1 MSAPGLE
8 YLEYGPCHISG
19 LDNGL
24 LIATIILIVT
34 YLGVAFTRL
43 PKVNVD
49 RPSAAFTGGVL
60 MILFGVLTFEEAVKA
75 IDFNTIALLLGMMVL
90 VSALK
95 VVGFFDL
102 LATKSLAA
110 AKTPRRLL
118 LLVIIATATA
128 SAFLVNDAVVLLF
141 TPVIIQACHA
151 RKVNPVPYLIAE
163 AMASNIGS
171 ACTIVGNPQN
181 MLIGITSGISFA
193 HFFFYL
199 LPVSLLS
206 TVVLVLIMFRF
217 YRNTLNQDFDFSDDS
232 PVPAQSYDA
241 KAISRLV
248 PILLLLIIAF
258 FLSSFVKLSVPVVAL
273 GFAALVLLLGI
284 GKAKPSTIIKEVD
297 WVLLLFFAGL
307 FIVIEGAH
315 KAGVLDI
322 FTESIITTPGF
333 LGIASISIVST
344 IVSQLVSNVPLTMLI
359 LPILKNVPGD
369 VLWIALAAGS
379 TLGGNL
385 TIIGAVAN
393 IIVAERASREGIQVP
408 FLEFLKVGAMVTIAT
423 ISLAILILG
432 AEYWLGW
439 LR

>member
-1 MSAPGLE
+1 MSVHSLE
-8 YLEYGPCHISG
+8 SLEYGLCHVPG
-19 LDNGL
+19 LDNHL

-75 IDFNTIALLLGMMVL
+75 IDINTIALLLGMMIL

-102 LATKSLAA
+102 LAMKSLAT

-141 TPVIIQACHA
+141 TPVIIQACRA

-181 MLIGITSGISFA
+181 MLIGIASEISFA

-206 TVVLVLIMFRF
+206 TVVLILIMFRF
-217 YRNTLNQDFDFSDDS
+217 YRNTLSQDFDFSNDS
-232 PVPAQSYDA
+232 PVPAQAYDA
-241 KAISRLV
+241 KAITRLV
-248 PILLLLIIAF
+248 PILILLIIGF
-258 FLSSFVKLSVPVVAL
+258 FLSSFVKLSIPVIAL
-273 GFAALVLLLGI
+273 GFAALVLLL

-297 WVLLLFFAGL
+297 WILLLFFAGL

-344 IVSQLVSNVPLTMLI
+344 VVSQLVSNVPLTMLV

-393 IIVAERASREGIQVP
+393 IIVVERASREGIQVQ
-408 FLEFLKVGAMVTIAT
+408 FLEFLKVGTVVTIAT
-423 ISLAILILG
+423 IGLAILILG

>member
-1 MSAPGLE
+1 MTVPSLE
-8 YLEYGPCHISG
+8 SLEYGLCHIPG
-19 LDNGL
+19 LDNHL

-60 MILFGVLTFEEAVKA
+60 MILFGVLTFEEAVQA

-102 LATKSLAA
+102 LAMKSLLT

-141 TPVIIQACHA
+141 TPVIIQACNA

-206 TVVLVLIMFRF
+206 TVVLVLIMFRL
-217 YRNTLNQDFDFSDDS
+217 YRNTLNQDFDFSNDS
-232 PVPAQSYDA
+232 PVPAQGYDA
-241 KAISRLV
+241 KAITRLA
-248 PILLLLIIAF
+248 PILILLIIAF
-258 FLSSFVKLSVPVVAL
+258 FLSSFVKLSIPIIAL
-273 GFAALVLLLGI
+273 GFASLVLLL

-307 FIVIEGAH
+307 FIVVEGAH

-322 FTESIITTPGF
+322 FTGSIITTPGF

-344 IVSQLVSNVPLTMLI
+344 IVSQLVSNVPLTMLV

-369 VLWIALAAGS
+369 VLWISLAAGS

-393 IIVAERASREGIQVP
+393 IIVVEGASREGIQVQ
-408 FLEFLKVGAMVTIAT
+408 FLDFLKVGTLVTIAT

-432 AEYWLGW
+432 VEYWLGL